1 MLQIKISDAE
11 IQRLNYER
19 YRYPCPVVQK
29 RFHAV
34 YLKATSLMTN
44 EMIGKI
50 VDLNRDSVCDWVRA
64 YTKGGFDA
72 FCQYNYGTNKSEL
85 DSFSTN
91 ILKSFT

>member
-1 MLQIKISDAE
+1 
-11 IQRLNYER
+11 
-19 YRYPCPVVQK
+19 
-29 RFHAV
+29 
-34 YLKATSLMTN
+34 MTN